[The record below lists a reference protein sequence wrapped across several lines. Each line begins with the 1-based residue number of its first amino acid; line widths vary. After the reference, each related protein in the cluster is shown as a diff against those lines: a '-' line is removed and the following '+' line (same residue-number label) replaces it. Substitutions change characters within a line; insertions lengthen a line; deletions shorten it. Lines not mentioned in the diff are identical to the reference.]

1 MMRKLVV
8 ITTLLLL
15 PLIPGTNMLLAQDK
29 GVSIPI
35 TTTAHNPAD
44 NVNVPYSGKW
54 GWHKVH
60 VRPLKR
66 FLVGQS
72 PLTSAR
78 KIDVCFKCHQKN
90 DYRIC
95 DPHNQLNSN
104 GKIITE
110 KCLYC
115 HSEKPDEKLAAFSK
129 YRSEVK
135 FNRNIEDLCS
145 GCHSSNLYIVAHPLN
160 ANHLRKPSD
169 KMLSMMK
176 KTEEQFGVIFPLNY
190 NGEVMCA
197 TCHNPHQK
205 GVMPEDRGAAAGAGE
220 KDRIRLPGL
229 ATETVTE
236 GENKEYMTRMTGFGQ
251 KICLACHKDKD
262 IQDKVPINYFN

>member
-15 PLIPGTNMLLAQDK
+15 TIITGTNVLSAQNK
-29 GVSIPI
+29 GIAIPI
-35 TTTAHNPAD
+35 TTIVLNPD
-44 NVNVPYSGKW
+44 NVNVPYNGKW

-60 VRPLKR
+60 MRPLKR
-66 FLVGQS
+66 FLLES
-72 PLTSAR
+72 PLTSSR

-95 DPHNQLNSN
+95 DPHNQLDSN
-104 GKIITE
+104 GKILVE

-115 HSEKPDEKLAAFSK
+115 HSEKPDEKLASFSK
-129 YRSEVK
+129 YRLEVK
-135 FNRNIEDLCS
+135 FNRDIEDLCS
-145 GCHSSNLYIVAHPLN
+145 GCHSSSQYKLLHPLN

-169 KMLSMMK
+169 EMLSMMK

-190 NGEVMCA
+190 DGKIMCA

-205 GVMPEDRGAAAGAGE
+205 GVMPEDRGAAGGAGE
-220 KDRIRLPGL
+220 KDRIRLPGEIKRT
-229 ATETVTE
+229 ADTGERE
-236 GENKEYMTRMTGFGQ
+236 GYMTRMASFGS
-251 KICLACHKDKD
+251 KICLACHKDKEM
-262 IQDKVPINYFN
+262 QEGPFK